1 MWSAQ
6 LLVGFL
12 PVLVDVEL
20 GIVPQVNCK
29 DLGELL
35 DAKEPNADRNA
46 FQEMTICLVGTFG

>member
-6 LLVGFL
+6 LVPGFL
-12 PVLVDVEL
+12 PVLVDVKL

-35 DAKEPNADRNA
+35 DAKQPIGDSN
-46 FQEMTICLVGTFG
+46 TFLASSSPDV